1 MCVALVRVCLCG
13 RLLREFPSC
22 LQSIL
27 LFTSVVMDAA
37 GIDYHVMLA
46 ANALQQC
53 LDIPELQPELLSV
66 LVKQTNRPSANGCN
80 SQSAATATSNYKD
93 LGGRGKHSGVQSF
106 FMNASHLF
114 TCDSSSA
121 QKSSPPG
128 CGGEVEAA
136 QQSGQTPSL
145 LEKQQ
150 QNQVDSKGNPANCVY
165 VQAWMLMAM
174 AVSIFV
180 PKESRILW
188 LLRTHFDRC
197 KDSRTET
204 GKYASYCGR
213 ALERA
218 VANGGRQCRPSRME
232 VLSILLKNPHHHSLP
247 HALPVHMMNDTYH
260 VLGYDGSTTVR
271 EFDDQLGSVM
281 AGHGVQ
287 QRGNSA
293 AAVAAAA
300 AVAPNRRSGFA
311 LMSDDPL
318 AKDVEHALH
327 PEDKVCDVI
336 SRWETALREKGQGRF
351 ENNRAI
357 RFSYKSRMYWRRNV
371 TSEGERE
378 RLLLAYQTSA
388 QIREGQFPIN
398 KDLAFE
404 LAALM
409 AQIHFGDLPS
419 FATATGES
427 EAPTATAQ
435 VAHMTTQAAR
445 RFFPVRY
452 VADLSREEQKGCE
465 ASLAG
470 KWGSLRGKSALDCVR
485 IFLTCTRKWP
495 FFGATLFDVQV
506 TESSII
512 IHPCQVPTYCLI

>member
-1 MCVALVRVCLCG
+1 
-13 RLLREFPSC
+13 
-22 LQSIL
+22 
-27 LFTSVVMDAA
+27 MDAA

-53 LDIPELQPELLSV
+53 LDIPELQQELLCV
-66 LVKQTNRPSANGCN
+66 LVKQTNRPAAHGCN
-80 SQSAATATSNYKD
+80 SHSTATSANCKE
-93 LGGRGKHSGVQSF
+93 LGGRGKQSGVQSF

-128 CGGEVEAA
+128 CGIGGEAG
-136 QQSGQTPSL
+136 QPGGGGQTPSL

-174 AVSIFV
+174 AVSIFL

-188 LLRTHFDRC
+188 LLRTHFGRC

-204 GKYASYCGR
+204 GKYASYCSR

-260 VLGYDGSTTVR
+260 VVGYDGSTTVR
-271 EFDDQLGSVM
+271 EFDEQLGSAV
-281 AGHGVQ
+281 AGRGHGHGQ
-287 QRGNSA
+287 HRGHS
-293 AAVAAAA
+293 AAAA
-300 AVAPNRRSGFA
+300 AAAAPNRKSGFA
-311 LMSDDPL
+311 IVSDDPL
-318 AKDVEHALH
+318 AKGVEHALH

-336 SRWETALREKGQGRF
+336 SRWEMALREKGQGRF

-357 RFSYKSRMYWRRNV
+357 RFFYKSRLYWRRNV
-371 TSEGERE
+371 SSESERE

-388 QIREGQFPIN
+388 QIRDGQFPLN

-419 FATATGES
+419 LATTAGES
-427 EAPTATAQ
+427 EAPTSTGTTATAD
-435 VAHMTTQAAR
+435 VAHMTAEALG

-452 VADLSREEQKGCE
+452 VAGDAGLSREDKKGCE
-465 ASLAG
+465 VSIAER
-470 KWGSLRGKSALDCVR
+470 WGSLRGKGVLDCVR
-485 IFLTCTRKWP
+485 IFLTCTRKWQ

-506 TESSII
+506 TKSSFAISQMSRNNGNRVVRVRI
-512 IHPCQVPTYCLI
+512 VRHFLLKQMYQ

>member
-1 MCVALVRVCLCG
+1 MFVVRQQPMVNLNLVRL
-13 RLLREFPSC
+13 F
-22 LQSIL
+22 QSIL

-53 LDIPELQPELLSV
+53 LDMPDLQPELLCA
-66 LVKQTNRPSANGCN
+66 LVKQTNRPSASVCSN
-80 SQSAATATSNYKD
+80 QSTAAFSAYSKD
-93 LGGRGKHSGVQSF
+93 HGNRGKQSGVQSF

-128 CGGEVEAA
+128 CGMEAGAA
-136 QQSGQTPSL
+136 QPSGQTPSL

-165 VQAWMLMAM
+165 LQAWMLMAM

-188 LLRTHFDRC
+188 LLRTHFSLC

-204 GKYASYCGR
+204 GKYASYCSR

-247 HALPVHMMNDTYH
+247 HAVPVHMMNDTYH
-260 VLGYDGSTTVR
+260 VVGYDGSTTVR
-271 EFDDQLGSVM
+271 EFDEQLISFM
-281 AGHGVQ
+281 AGHGDGQ
-287 QRGNSA
+287 QRSDA
-293 AAVAAAA
+293 AAPATSG
-300 AVAPNRRSGFA
+300 RSGFA
-311 LMSDDPL
+311 IVSDDPL

-336 SRWETALREKGQGRF
+336 ARWEMALREKGQGRF

-357 RFSYKSRMYWRRNV
+357 RFSYKSRLYWRRNV
-371 TSEGERE
+371 TSESERE

-388 QIREGQFPIN
+388 QIREGQFPLN
-398 KDLAFE
+398 RDLALE

-409 AQIHFGDLPS
+409 AQVHFGDLPS
-419 FATATGES
+419 LADAGET
-427 EAPTATAQ
+427 EAPTLAATAETARMTAEA
-435 VAHMTTQAAR
+435 VA

-452 VADLSREEQKGCE
+452 VTGLSREDRKGCE
-465 ASLAG
+465 DSLVER
-470 KWGSLRGKSALDCVR
+470 WDSLRGKGALDCVR
-485 IFLTCTRKWP
+485 IYLTCTRKWQ
-495 FFGATLFDVQV
+495 FFGAALFDVQV
-506 TESSII
+506 AKSNITPSRNIKNII
-512 IHPCQVPTYCLI
+512 VLETLND

>member
-1 MCVALVRVCLCG
+1 
-13 RLLREFPSC
+13 
-22 LQSIL
+22 
-27 LFTSVVMDAA
+27 MDAA

-53 LDIPELQPELLSV
+53 LDTPELQPELLCV
-66 LVKQTNRPSANGCN
+66 LVKQTNRPSAAGSNY
-80 SQSAATATSNYKD
+80 QSAAVVNNCKEQ
-93 LGGRGKHSGVQSF
+93 GVRGKHSGVQSF

-128 CGGEVEAA
+128 CGLEVGEAA
-136 QQSGQTPSL
+136 QRSGQTPSL
-145 LEKQQ
+145 LEKEQ
-150 QNQVDSKGNPANCVY
+150 QNQVDSEGNPANCVY

-180 PKESRILW
+180 PRESRVLW
-188 LLRTHFDRC
+188 LLRTHFVRC

-218 VANGGRQCRPSRME
+218 VANGGRQCRPSRIE

-260 VLGYDGSTTVR
+260 VVGYDGSTTVR
-271 EFDDQLGSVM
+271 EFDEELGSVM
-281 AGHGVQ
+281 AGRGHGHGQ
-287 QRGNSA
+287 QRGSS
-293 AAVAAAA
+293 AAAA
-300 AVAPNRRSGFA
+300 AAAPNRRSGFVI
-311 LMSDDPL
+311 MSDDPL

-351 ENNRAI
+351 ENSRAV

-371 TSEGERE
+371 PSEGERE

-388 QIREGQFPIN
+388 QIREGQFPLN
-398 KDLAFE
+398 KDLALE

-419 FATATGES
+419 SPAATIGRS
-427 EAPTATAQ
+427 EAPAAATAPAEA
-435 VAHMTTQAAR
+435 AHMHLTAEAVD
-445 RFFPVRY
+445 RFFPARY
-452 VADLSREEQKGCE
+452 VGGLSREEEKGCE
-465 ASLAG
+465 ASLAE
-470 KWGSLRGKSALDCVR
+470 KWGSLRGKGALDCVR
-485 IFLTCTRKWP
+485 IFLTCTRKWQ

-506 TESSII
+506 TTNEVK
-512 IHPCQVPTYCLI
+512 HRLGLCTFLANCRPAVYLEL

>member
-1 MCVALVRVCLCG
+1 
-13 RLLREFPSC
+13 
-22 LQSIL
+22 
-27 LFTSVVMDAA
+27 MDAA

-53 LDIPELQPELLSV
+53 LDVPELQPELLCV
-66 LVKQTNRPSANGCN
+66 LVKQTNRPSAHGCN
-80 SQSAATATSNYKD
+80 SQSTATSTICKE
-93 LGGRGKHSGVQSF
+93 LGSRGKHSGVQSF
-106 FMNASHLF
+106 FMNASNLF

-128 CGGEVEAA
+128 CGTEVEAC
-136 QQSGQTPSL
+136 QPSGQTPSL

-150 QNQVDSKGNPANCVY
+150 QNQVDSKGNPSNCVY

-174 AVSIFV
+174 AVSILV

-188 LLRTHFDRC
+188 LLRTHFSRC

-204 GKYASYCGR
+204 GKYASYCSR

-218 VANGGRQCRPSRME
+218 VTNGGRQCRPSRIE

-260 VLGYDGSTTVR
+260 VVGYDGSTTVR
-271 EFDDQLGSVM
+271 EFDEQLCSAI
-281 AGHGVQ
+281 AGGGNGQ
-287 QRGNSA
+287 QRGSSA
-293 AAVAAAA
+293 SAP
-300 AVAPNRRSGFA
+300 APNRRSGFA
-311 LMSDDPL
+311 IVSDDPL
-318 AKDVEHALH
+318 VKGVEHALH

-336 SRWETALREKGQGRF
+336 SRWEMALREKGHGRF

-357 RFSYKSRMYWRRNV
+357 RFSYKSRLYWRRNV
-371 TSEGERE
+371 TSESERE

-388 QIREGQFPIN
+388 QIREGQFPLN
-398 KDLAFE
+398 KDLALE

-419 FATATGES
+419 LAPSSES
-427 EAPTATAQ
+427 EAPTSPATAD
-435 VAHMTTQAAR
+435 VARLTADALG

-452 VADLSREEQKGCE
+452 VAGLSREDKKDCE
-465 ASLAG
+465 VSLSER
-470 KWGSLRGKSALDCVR
+470 WDSLRGKGALDCVR
-485 IFLTCTRKWP
+485 IFLTCTRKWQ

-506 TESSII
+506 R
-512 IHPCQVPTYCLI
+512 